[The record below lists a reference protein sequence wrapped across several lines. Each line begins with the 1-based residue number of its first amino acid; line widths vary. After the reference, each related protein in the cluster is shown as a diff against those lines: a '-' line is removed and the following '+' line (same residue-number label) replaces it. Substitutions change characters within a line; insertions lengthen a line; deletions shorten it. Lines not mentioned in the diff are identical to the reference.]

1 MSGWLA
7 VSVFV
12 ARAPMETP
20 PWLGL
25 ISVSFSLVRS
35 TSWLGRSTSS
45 FIKSRRFVP
54 PARNFAWG
62 LAATVAAAPLGSVA
76 RSYLNGRIAVL
87 PSHLGQM
94 LLVREAPRVL
104 GPFPGMDLLNG
115 GHDSRVR

>member
-7 VSVFV
+7 VSVLV
-12 ARAPMETP
+12 ASAPMETP
-20 PWLGL
+20 PPARL
-25 ISVSFSLVRS
+25 ISVSFSRVRS
-35 TSWLGRSTSS
+35 TSSVGRSTSS
-45 FIKSRRFVP
+45 FIRSSRFVP
-54 PARNFAWG
+54 PARNFARG

-76 RSYLNGRIAVL
+76 RSYLNGLIAVL

-115 GHDSRVR
+115 GHD